1 MQLIYPSVTYKNSFL
16 EALKEFHAEGNEQ
29 SYDID
34 RIDYDFDG
42 FLQHI
47 EARSRGVGMPDQA
60 VPDSLF
66 WLVEGDDFIGRVSI
80 RHTLNDSLKE
90 YGGHIGYYIRPTK
103 RGMGYGTKALPLAL
117 VEAKKLGIP
126 RVLVTCDDD
135 NIPSQ
140 KIIQRAGGVLQDVI
154 ETPLNPDKKKVMR
167 WWIDT

>member
-1 MQLIYPSVTYKNSFL
+1 MQLIKPSIEYKKSFL
-16 EALKEFHAEGNEQ
+16 EALEEFHAEGNEL

-42 FLQHI
+42 FLADI
-47 EARSRGVGMPDQA
+47 DARARGVGVPGQT

-66 WLVEGDDFIGRVSI
+66 WLVDGNEFIGRVAI
-80 RHTLNDSLKE
+80 RHALNENLQE

-103 RGMGYGTKALPLAL
+103 RKMGYGTAALPLAL
-117 VEAKKLGIP
+117 AEAKKLGIS

-135 NIPSQ
+135 NVASQ
-140 KIIQRAGGVLQDVI
+140 KVIQRAGGVLQDII

-167 WWIDT
+167 WWIKT